1 LSFPFLSPGFL
12 ELFAAALSR
21 TRRRVN
27 GRPAPPAFGGRVA
40 RSPSKFRVTRR
51 LIRPAFPV
59 CVFDETNSERK
70 YIMEIDD
77 NDLCGM
83 EALDILRPASDY
95 LLQMATAGRIDL
107 NRLARLELR
116 ARRRYEAT
124 QQIAVMA
131 RRAP

>member
-1 LSFPFLSPGFL
+1 
-12 ELFAAALSR
+12 
-21 TRRRVN
+21 
-27 GRPAPPAFGGRVA
+27 
-40 RSPSKFRVTRR
+40 
-51 LIRPAFPV
+51 
-59 CVFDETNSERK
+59 
-70 YIMEIDD
+70 MEIDD

-95 LLQMATAGRIDL
+95 LLQMATAGQIDL

-131 RRAP
+131 GRSP